1 MLDRSDYRFAMSKMA
16 DYLFSKRKT
25 IHLARTM
32 LPIKV
37 SLASS
42 GINFIEYKMVESP
55 LDDFPLSGELNLKNL
70 YFEVNKEGA
79 IETLTSGLIKELTD
93 EEGFKHNSF
102 KIAFFIVFSNNLLDN
117 IKDINKSF
125 LLFLNGIS
133 EKAESKRTKNI
144 SLQTQVEYSTLLLEF
159 FARVRCM
166 SPAKALKAFNKNYKV
181 NKDKST
187 VAKDNLFIC
196 FENAL
201 STFLPEEKP
210 IYAKIGS
217 SHLVWELFCKMFFT
231 GEAINPLDLK
241 SYQIAE
247 EKLDEKSEDEQDQ
260 NI

>member
-1 MLDRSDYRFAMSKMA
+1 MITDL
-16 DYLFSKRKT
+16 LFQKWQIIYSQKQKT
-25 IHLARTM
+25 IHLARTI

-37 SLASS
+37 SLAPNN
-42 GINFIEYKMVESP
+42 INFIEYKIVESS
-55 LDDFPLSGELNLKNL
+55 LDEIPLSGELNLKDQ
-70 YFEVNKEGA
+70 YFKVSKEEA
-79 IETLTSGLIKELTD
+79 IEALTSSFIKGLTD

-125 LLFLNGIS
+125 LLFLDGIN
-133 EKAESKRTKNI
+133 EKAASKRTKNI
-144 SLQTQVEYSTLLLEF
+144 SLQTQVEYSILLLEF
-159 FARVRCM
+159 FAMVRCT
-166 SPAKALKAFNKNYKV
+166 SSAKALKTFNKYYKV
-181 NKDKST
+181 NKDKSAVT
-187 VAKDNLFIC
+187 KDNLFIC

-201 STFLPEEKP
+201 STFLPEEEP

-247 EKLDEKSEDEQDQ
+247 EKLDEESEDEQNL

>member
-1 MLDRSDYRFAMSKMA
+1 MA

-42 GINFIEYKMVESP
+42 GISFIEYKMVESP
-55 LDDFPLSGELNLKNL
+55 LDDFPLSGDLNLKDL

-125 LLFLNGIS
+125 LLFLDGIS

-159 FARVRCM
+159 FAMVRCM
-166 SPAKALKAFNKNYKV
+166 SPAKALKAFNKK
-181 NKDKST
+181 
-187 VAKDNLFIC
+187 
-196 FENAL
+196 
-201 STFLPEEKP
+201 EEP

-231 GEAINPLDLK
+231 GEAIDPLGLK
-241 SYQIAE
+241 SYQMAKKKLNE
-247 EKLDEKSEDEQDQ
+247 ESEDEQDQ